1 MCAQLLSHVQLF
13 ATPWTVACQAP
24 LSMGFSRQEYWSGLP
39 LPSPGDLSNPGIEPG
54 SSALQ
59 AEALPSEPPRKPI
72 GINLCFLFSSY
83 VYHLRIYLNN
93 FFQKKTTEQS
103 WACRMMHV
111 PGQFL
116 KSSLT
121 LSLESLM
128 LRRDRNNQEACAE
141 LVRLSLA
148 GKTAWGCLA
157 EAIRCLLLSNSVSY
171 EKLKLTLMVEYG
183 CCLSIS
189 SPQ

>member
-1 MCAQLLSHVQLF
+1 MSQFLHHILCIILEPLTRNRSPNCFRFLSGWFILF
-13 ATPWTVACQAP
+13 
-24 LSMGFSRQEYWSGLP
+24 LSKGKESRM
-39 LPSPGDLSNPGIEPG
+39 D
-54 SSALQ
+54 
-59 AEALPSEPPRKPI
+59 I

-189 SPQ
+189 SPQWPWNWAGFFRPYWA